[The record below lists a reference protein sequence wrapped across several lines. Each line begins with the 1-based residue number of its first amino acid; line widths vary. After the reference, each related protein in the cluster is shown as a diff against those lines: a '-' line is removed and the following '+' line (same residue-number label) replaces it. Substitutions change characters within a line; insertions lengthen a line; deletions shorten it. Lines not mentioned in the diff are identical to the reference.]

1 MRWELSVA
9 LSFLNL
15 FSRNVSKGDVPPYRR
30 NMVSQIQL
38 ALIDE
43 KIVMNHSD
51 FEKKFELSTYFIV
64 NSGKVLVEAQE
75 EKHWTAFE

>member
-1 MRWELSVA
+1 MA
-9 LSFLNL
+9 
-15 FSRNVSKGDVPPYRR
+15 GPPYRR